1 MQNVY
6 HNPPQLKHFDFLP
19 TLDDLEFIPEGS
31 GMRIRI
37 PKYKVELALDKAL
50 DKALD
55 NDLHPDTR
63 VEESDL
69 TASFVVTTR
78 YSVSPPFPLLWLTT
92 Y

>member
-6 HNPPQLKHFDFLP
+6 HNPPQLKQFDFLP
-19 TLDDLEFIPEGS
+19 TVDDLEFIPEGS

-50 DKALD
+50 DKTT
-55 NDLHPDTR
+55 DLQRDTR

-78 YSVSPPFPLLWLTT
+78 Y
-92 Y
+92 

>member
-1 MQNVY
+1 MQNLY

-37 PKYKVELALDKAL
+37 PKYKVELALDKTT
-50 DKALD
+50 D
-55 NDLHPDTR
+55 HQPDTR

-78 YSVSPPFPLLWLTT
+78 
-92 Y
+92 

>member
-19 TLDDLEFIPEGS
+19 TVDDLEFIPEGS

-37 PKYKVELALDKAL
+37 PKHKVELALDKASNL
-50 DKALD
+50 Q
-55 NDLHPDTR
+55 PDTR
-63 VEESDL
+63 AEVGAEESDL

-78 YSVSPPFPLLWLTT
+78 
-92 Y
+92 

>member
-37 PKYKVELALDKAL
+37 PKYKVELALDNAL
-50 DKALD
+50 DKTTD
-55 NDLHPDTR
+55 HQPDTR

-78 YSVSPPFPLLWLTT
+78 YSVSPPFPLLWVTT

>member
-19 TLDDLEFIPEGS
+19 TLADLEFIPEGS

-37 PKYKVELALDKAL
+37 PKHKVDLALDQAL
-50 DKALD
+50 DQATSHLQ
-55 NDLHPDTR
+55 PDTR
-63 VEESDL
+63 AEAEDEESDL

-78 YSVSPPFPLLWLTT
+78 RVSPPSSSG
-92 Y
+92 